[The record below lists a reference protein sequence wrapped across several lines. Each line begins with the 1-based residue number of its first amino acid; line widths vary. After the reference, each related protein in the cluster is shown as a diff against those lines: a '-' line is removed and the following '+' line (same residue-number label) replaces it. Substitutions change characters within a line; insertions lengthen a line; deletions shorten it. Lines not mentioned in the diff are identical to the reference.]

1 MKKFLL
7 VSAAILALL
16 FICGLAGSSWLA
28 NSTGKQ
34 LKKLRTE
41 ISDAGDPIYY
51 TDYGTEPVPEQKNAF
66 VLLSEAEAGIDAYS
80 ELVRS
85 LEAENESTNSGIE
98 QSKSPLRLKQQ
109 KTFFAENSEL
119 FDLLKRAS
127 QRQSFQTD
135 IDRSQGFGASTAHAE
150 TSRRAIEMLADK
162 ASMLASNGEGDAA
175 IEVCLTGYRILHLT
189 EQEKFLVGF
198 LIECVGLEELGKA
211 VQQTLTT
218 CEVSEPMLDAL
229 DTQLQQFNLNT
240 NLTNTIKVER
250 ATGIQS
256 FQEFHQASKSSDENQ
271 IPIPA
276 FFAGTNIGKA
286 YFNDDE
292 SAYIEYMNECIS
304 MVNQTKTLR
313 DQRMDVLI
321 KNLSASSYLKT
332 VSKLITPDMTSI
344 FDAKDDAI
352 ARVRAL
358 RISLALQR
366 QPDLPVKSLP
376 AEIREDPYTSTNMI
390 SSKTSDG
397 WLIYSVGRN
406 LKDDSGTL
414 TPIAPSQRPLDVG
427 YGPTSAKPTTSN

>member
-16 FICGLAGSSWLA
+16 FIGGLAGSSWLA
-28 NSTGKQ
+28 NSSGRQ

-66 VLLSEAEAGIDAYS
+66 VLLSEAEAGIDSYS

-98 QSKSPLRLKQQ
+98 QSASPLLLKQQ
-109 KTFFAENSEL
+109 NTFFAENSEL

-127 QRQSFQTD
+127 QRQSFQAD

-189 EQEKFLVGF
+189 EQEQFLVGI

-218 CEVSEPMLDAL
+218 CEVSEPMLEAI

-256 FQEFHQASKSSDENQ
+256 FQDFHQASKNSDENQ

-321 KNLSASSYLKT
+321 KNLSASSFLKT

-352 ARVRAL
+352 ARVR
-358 RISLALQR
+358 
-366 QPDLPVKSLP
+366 
-376 AEIREDPYTSTNMI
+376 
-390 SSKTSDG
+390 
-397 WLIYSVGRN
+397 
-406 LKDDSGTL
+406 
-414 TPIAPSQRPLDVG
+414 
-427 YGPTSAKPTTSN
+427 

>member
-7 VSAAILALL
+7 VSAAILALI

-28 NSTGKQ
+28 KSTGKQ

-85 LEAENESTNSGIE
+85 LKAENESTNSGIE
-98 QSKSPLRLKQQ
+98 QSKSPLILKQQ
-109 KTFFAENSEL
+109 KTFLAENSEL

-150 TSRRAIEMLADK
+150 TSRRAIEMLTDK

-175 IEVCLTGYRILHLT
+175 IAVCLTGYRILQLT
-189 EQEKFLVGF
+189 GQERCLVGF
-198 LIECVGLEELGKA
+198 LMECVGLEKLGK
-211 VQQTLTT
+211 VIQQTLTT
-218 CEVSEPMLDAL
+218 CEVSATMLEAI

-256 FQEFHQASKSSDENQ
+256 FQDFQQVDQKPDEKQ
-271 IPIPA
+271 IPLPA
-276 FFAGTNIGKA
+276 FFLGTNIGKA
-286 YFNDDE
+286 YFDDDE

-313 DQRMDVLI
+313 DQRMNGLTE
-321 KNLSASSYLKT
+321 KLLASTYLKPI
-332 VSKLITPDMTSI
+332 SKLIIPDMKSI
-344 FDAKDDAI
+344 FDAKDDAT
-352 ARVRAL
+352 ARLRAL
-358 RISLALQR
+358 RILLAIQL
-366 QPDLPVKSLP
+366 QPDMQVKSLP
-376 AEIREDPYTSTNMI
+376 AEIRADPYTSTDMTVR
-390 SSKTSDG
+390 KKSDG

-406 LKDDSGTL
+406 LIDDAGNL
-414 TPIAPSQRPLDVG
+414 IPIAPSQPPLDVG
-427 YGPTSAKPTTSN
+427 YGPTSSKPTTNN